1 MRILAEEFQRIQWLT
16 TSDVARA
23 LDVTANGVR
32 WLVRTRQLAC
42 EWTRNGRR
50 LFSLRDVRRLAEK
63 RLTARLVGKGTCTP
77 QDVVVRRRPASG
89 RSPRRTPP
97 INPPRRKPYFTKVK

>member
-63 RLTARLVGKGTCTP
+63 RLTARLVGKGT
-77 QDVVVRRRPASG
+77 VRPKMLWSG
-89 RSPRRTPP
+89 VGPRQGDLLGAPLRLIHRGESRTSPR
-97 INPPRRKPYFTKVK
+97 